1 MTLYSR
7 EAGLQPD
14 TVWLY
19 TVMTERYKQSSLSLL
34 SLLSL
39 LPPPPLLAAPH
50 NKQSTSPMDDRTLAS
65 KRQTTEPPCNLSL
78 SAKCPR
84 VKSPEPRVTE
94 FFYFGLQFYYLEV
107 KDEMEMRRN
116 VIKFSTF
123 DAKGSE
129 DMKRTILEDMKN
141 LNNGDVGTKTGYKA
155 NGYFLKVEGLKDRCA
170 YVYTHTQHAQCSR
183 TRLLQISYC
192 LQAEQ
197 KKLCLPEC
205 PKNDHKCLLPFFYPN
220 DVVLEDYEHALREGC
235 DNLKPDIEELQ
246 KIVASQAPHI
256 RRNAIRVPNGLLLL

>member
-1 MTLYSR
+1 
-7 EAGLQPD
+7 
-14 TVWLY
+14 
-19 TVMTERYKQSSLSLL
+19 
-34 SLLSL
+34 
-39 LPPPPLLAAPH
+39 
-50 NKQSTSPMDDRTLAS
+50 MDDRTLAS

-94 FFYFGLQFYYLEV
+94 FVFFGLQFYYLEV

-129 DMKRTILEDMKN
+129 DMKRTIPEDMKN

-170 YVYTHTQHAQCSR
+170 YVYTHTQHAQCSQ

-197 KKLCLPEC
+197 KKLYLPEC
-205 PKNDHKCLLPFFYPN
+205 KKMITSVCSLSF
-220 DVVLEDYEHALREGC
+220 
-235 DNLKPDIEELQ
+235 
-246 KIVASQAPHI
+246 I
-256 RRNAIRVPNGLLLL
+256 RMMWCWTTTNMHSVKGVITSNRTLNNCKKLWPVKHPT